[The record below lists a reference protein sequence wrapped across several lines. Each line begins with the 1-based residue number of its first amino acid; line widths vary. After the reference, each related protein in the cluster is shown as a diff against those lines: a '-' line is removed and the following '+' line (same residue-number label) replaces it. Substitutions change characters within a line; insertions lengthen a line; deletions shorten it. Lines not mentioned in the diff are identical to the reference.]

1 MPGARI
7 RHECLALAGA
17 AVAGGALGGT
27 FGAQGVVPMT
37 VPDHPP
43 YEEIEQRLT
52 ALLPIAIPAVTVSG
66 MADGS
71 FPATDHQP
79 LRPPPHSRRSS

>member
-7 RHECLALAGA
+7 RHECLALSGA

-27 FGAQGVVPMT
+27 FGALGVVPMT

-43 YEEIEQRLT
+43 YEEIGQRLA
-52 ALLPIAIPAVTVSG
+52 ALPAIAIPAVTLGG
-66 MADGS
+66 MADGN
-71 FPATDHQP
+71 FPATNHQP
-79 LRPPPHSRRSS
+79 LQPPPHSRRSS